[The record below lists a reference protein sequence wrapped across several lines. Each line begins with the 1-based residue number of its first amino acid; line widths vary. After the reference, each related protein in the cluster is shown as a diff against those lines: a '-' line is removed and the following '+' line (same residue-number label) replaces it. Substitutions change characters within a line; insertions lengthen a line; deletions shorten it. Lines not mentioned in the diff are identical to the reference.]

1 MAPIQGTGEEYRSRT
16 SCVVDRG
23 MAYPS
28 GFVAGS
34 TTLSVTALAQ
44 VVGRWWD
51 RINQLAQWLSAQ
63 QDALRQKAASDYQP
77 ARRRD
82 GMSHPAVCPRP
93 DSTSSHARDDAR
105 HRRENAAPQTRG
117 SALDERLLDHEMAGL
132 AVAALEKP
140 ARFKR
145 LAQLFKHARAAT
157 HHDPVGV
164 DVQRR

>member
-63 QDALRQKAASDYQP
+63 QDALRQKTANGGIGLPTNPRAT
-77 ARRRD
+77 
-82 GMSHPAVCPRP
+82 VCL
-93 DSTSSHARDDAR
+93 TKLCTA
-105 HRRENAAPQTRG
+105 
-117 SALDERLLDHEMAGL
+117 
-132 AVAALEKP
+132 
-140 ARFKR
+140 
-145 LAQLFKHARAAT
+145 
-157 HHDPVGV
+157 
-164 DVQRR
+164 